1 MSQFKHEV
9 KLHSIHCYYFGTGR
23 IEMSQEDVDTM
34 NCAKKIDNIVFT
46 PGSLVSYKRNHRE
59 ERIVGYFANTLEE
72 LTRKVNVGDEEI
84 LYDILD
90 ESEMCRYV
98 TCKNHRC
105 YALFLPDVF
114 VPIFLNL
121 QQEDKEI
128 FN

>member
-34 NCAKKIDNIVFT
+34 NCAKKLDNIVFT
-46 PGSLVSYKRNHRE
+46 PGSLVSYERNHHK
-59 ERIVGYFANTLEE
+59 ERIVGYFANTVEE
-72 LTRKVNVGDEEI
+72 LVHKVSIQEEEI

-105 YALFLPDVF
+105 YALFLPDIF
-114 VPIFLNL
+114 VPIFFR
-121 QQEDKEI
+121 
-128 FN
+128 FNE

>member
-9 KLHSIHCYYFGTGR
+9 KLHNIHCYYFGTGR

-34 NCAKKIDNIVFT
+34 NCAKKLDNIVFT
-46 PGSLVSYKRNHRE
+46 PGSLVSYERNHHK
-59 ERIVGYFANTLEE
+59 ERIVGYFANTVEE
-72 LTRKVNVGDEEI
+72 LVHKVSLQEEEI

-105 YALFLPDVF
+105 YALFLPDIF
-114 VPIFLNL
+114 VPIFLGLMN
-121 QQEDKEI
+121 KEI
-128 FN
+128 QN